1 MIGALVHACVGM
13 SKGVYGNSAQ
23 PRTFPTLNAFFFS
36 TSFRLKIG
44 DLSTTSRYE
53 NVQET
58 LEFAV
63 KTLVLPVKFPINQSF
78 DIPVVL

>member
-1 MIGALVHACVGM
+1 M
-13 SKGVYGNSAQ
+13 
-23 PRTFPTLNAFFFS
+23 RFFS
-36 TSFRLKIG
+36 TSFRLKLG

-63 KTLVLPVKFPINQSF
+63 KTLGLPVKFPINQSF

>member
-1 MIGALVHACVGM
+1 LCGNVKRGLREFSSTQNLSNSKCVF
-13 SKGVYGNSAQ
+13 
-23 PRTFPTLNAFFFS
+23 FP

-63 KTLVLPVKFPINQSF
+63 KTLGLPVKFPINQSF

>member
-1 MIGALVHACVGM
+1 M
-13 SKGVYGNSAQ
+13 
-23 PRTFPTLNAFFFS
+23 RFFFS